1 MAIHWSSLFDTLF
14 FGGESFENVHLLDEG
29 IYYPISASAIHHPHL
44 YKEAVVVKSILRNRP
59 GRIYFE
65 NTWWTARSL
74 GQQVL
79 PVGTQVRVV
88 GRNKST
94 LLVEQILMEF

>member
-1 MAIHWSSLFDTLF
+1 MANHWASLFDALV
-14 FGGESFENVHLLDEG
+14 FGSESFGNVHLPFDEG

-44 YKEAVVVKSILRNRP
+44 YKEAVVVKSILSNRP

-74 GQQVL
+74 SQEVL
-79 PVGTQVRVV
+79 PIGTQVRVI
-88 GRNKST
+88 GRDKLT
-94 LLVEQILMEF
+94 LLVEQT